1 VPHLRKVSIDPLK
14 GLVPVTQFVEGTFL
28 VAVHPSVPANSI
40 QELADYAKQYPG
52 KLRWGTPG
60 IGAYGHLICETF
72 KQQAGVDILH
82 MPYLSPTSW
91 PASCTSK
98 APGHL
103 ASSSPARPLLAVLGH
118 ERRPDFPKVPP
129 VQGNISGP
137 GFSRVVRHICPNRHN
152 RCGHELRDE

>member
-1 VPHLRKVSIDPLK
+1 VPHLRKVSIDPRK

-60 IGAYGHLICETF
+60 VGAYGHLICETF
-72 KQQAGVDILH
+72 KQQAGVDIFH
-82 MPYLSPTSW
+82 MPYLCPASW

-98 APGHL
+98 ATRSSCLVVAGK
-103 ASSSPARPLLAVLGH
+103 ASAGGPRP
-118 ERRPDFPKVPP
+118 
-129 VQGNISGP
+129 
-137 GFSRVVRHICPNRHN
+137 
-152 RCGHELRDE
+152 